1 MRVLALHE
9 LHKLENAI
17 AHMPEMVDE
26 ELSRAAL
33 EASII
38 VTRNVKDVTPV
49 GVSRGGGEGLQASI
63 RYQIYPTAGEV
74 TSVISSPLRYVEA
87 VEMGARKHMPP
98 VEALKE
104 WAEARGLNPWAV
116 AMNIAKYGTNTI
128 DKKRGRGHEMFKTG
142 FKAALPTLDR
152 IADSAV
158 SRILQRA
165 DAL

>member
-9 LHKLENAI
+9 LHKLESAI

-33 EASII
+33 EASI
-38 VTRNVKDVTPV
+38 VVARNVKDVTPV

-74 TSVISSPLRYVEA
+74 TGVISSPLSYVEA
-87 VEMGARKHMPP
+87 VEIGTRPHMPP
-98 VEALKE
+98 VSALEE
-104 WAEARGLNPWAV
+104 WAASKGLSAWAV
-116 AMNIAKYGTNTI
+116 AKSIAKHGT
-128 DKKRGRGHEMFKTG
+128 KGQWMFKKG
-142 FKAALPTLDR
+142 FAASEPMLER

>member
-9 LHKLENAI
+9 LHKLESAI

-63 RYQIYPTAGEV
+63 RYQIYPSAGEV
-74 TSVISSPLRYVEA
+74 TGVISSPLNYVEP
-87 VEMGARKHMPP
+87 VEIGSRPHMPP
-98 VEALKE
+98 VESLRE
-104 WAEARGLNPWAV
+104 WAESKGLSAWAV
-116 AMNIAKYGTNTI
+116 AKSIAKHGT
-128 DKKRGRGHEMFKTG
+128 KGQWMFKKG
-142 FKAALPTLDR
+142 FETSGPMLER
-152 IADSAV
+152 IGDATV
-158 SRILQRA
+158 SRILQRV